1 MNRTMK
7 ITYSMCVGQVNIGLL
22 KDPGNLE
29 DRVPI
34 EFKKDF
40 GNYVGTITDDLDG
53 EFYLL
58 VETNQISSNNE
69 APTEYIVRVDF
80 FDKGLL
86 HKVMLTQYVAEDGGS
101 IRVEYPITMKENV
114 KLNWSPLYKMDFL
127 DPQASKVAEGVRYKL
142 VFSDNSDAVMDS
154 VCAIKRYGI
163 AQSKVFT
170 IYEDVDGDNQFMAH
184 LPRGVDTQFNIIA
197 IVEST

>member
-1 MNRTMK
+1 
-7 ITYSMCVGQVNIGLL
+7 MCVGQVNVGLL
-22 KDPGNLE
+22 YEPGNLE
-29 DRVPI
+29 ERVPI

-58 VETNQISSNNE
+58 IETNYISSNNE
-69 APTEYIVRVDF
+69 GPTEYIVRVDF
-80 FDKGLL
+80 YDKGLM
-86 HKVMLTQYVAEDGGS
+86 HKVMLTNYIAEDGGA
-101 IRVEYPITMKENV
+101 IRVEYPREMKGNV
-114 KLNWSPLYKMDFL
+114 KLNWSPLYMMNFF
-127 DPQASKVAEGVRYKL
+127 DPQASKIAEGVRYKL
-142 VFSDNSDAVMDS
+142 VFSENSDAVMDS

-170 IYEDVDGDNQFMAH
+170 IYEDIDGDNEFMAQ
-184 LPRGVDTQFNIIA
+184 LPRGVDTQFNVIA